1 MLICVWHCKNVKE
14 VDFMEQ
20 IPVWQKYVITPEEA
34 SSLFALPAEF
44 FRLAGHLT
52 KEGIYDLPCF
62 WIGSH
67 LKINRMKM
75 IEWLNSKSDG
85 REDFKTSLLKKRVEE
100 LKNGLN
106 KRGRKRK
113 IR

>member
-1 MLICVWHCKNVKE
+1 ME
-14 VDFMEQ
+14 REQ
-20 IPVWQKYVITPEEA
+20 IPVWEKYAISPEEA
-34 SSLFALPAEF
+34 SKLFSISADFL
-44 FRLAGHLT
+44 RLAGQLT
-52 KEGIYDLPCF
+52 KEGGYDLPCF

-75 IEWLNSKSDG
+75 IEWLNDKSDG

>member
-1 MLICVWHCKNVKE
+1 M
-14 VDFMEQ
+14 F
-20 IPVWQKYVITPEEA
+20 
-34 SSLFALPAEF
+34 
-44 FRLAGHLT
+44 
-52 KEGIYDLPCF
+52 
-62 WIGSH
+62 H

-75 IEWLNSKSDG
+75 IEWLNDKSDG

>member
-44 FRLAGHLT
+44 L
-52 KEGIYDLPCF
+52 D
-62 WIGSH
+62 
-67 LKINRMKM
+67 
-75 IEWLNSKSDG
+75 
-85 REDFKTSLLKKRVEE
+85 
-100 LKNGLN
+100 
-106 KRGRKRK
+106 
-113 IR
+113 